1 MKKRYAIALLMA
13 LGLAISCAKAVKYDP
28 NDGEQTKIKESDD
41 IDSQDYEG
49 AQDED
54 KYKE

>member
-1 MKKRYAIALLMA
+1 MKKSYAIALLMA
-13 LGLAISCAKAVKYDP
+13 LGLAISCAKAVKHDP
-28 NDGEQTKIKESDD
+28 NDREQTKIKEAEET
-41 IDSQDYEG
+41 QDYEG